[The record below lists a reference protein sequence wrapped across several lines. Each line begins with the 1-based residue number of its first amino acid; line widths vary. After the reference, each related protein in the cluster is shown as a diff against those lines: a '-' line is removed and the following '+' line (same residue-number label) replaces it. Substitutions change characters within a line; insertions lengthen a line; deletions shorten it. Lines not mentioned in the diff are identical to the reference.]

1 MEIKILKTHHEHG
14 AGWVHAGETRTVAD
28 ERGKE
33 LIRAGLAEE
42 AKAAKTAE
50 QTEAKKAPVAENKK
64 RAEPANKA
72 AK

>member
-14 AGWVHAGETRTVAD
+14 AGWVHAGETRTVSE

-33 LIRAGLAEE
+33 LVRGGLAEE
-42 AKAAKTAE
+42 STG
-50 QTEAKKAPVAENKK
+50 AKKAPAADAKKAPEADNKE